1 MTGCGGILPPTC
13 STTTQPLHHQHTT
26 TSTNFHRRASRGFVL
41 APNRSHLR
49 AASRRQPTKAGIW
62 RRRWCAGAV
71 LAKVP
76 LISRLESRPTT
87 TCGLSRWEDETLKI
101 GATRQGLRRSA
112 GTSTS
117 CVMSGVTQAAV
128 AGHVSHDVAFTKSWP
143 TGATTSAASRPPRRA
158 SRADRQPGHL
168 KIARFSLLS
177 ILINLRDIL
186 RGNWG
191 RVELFIFLRSSLLQ
205 IFVLFFSI
213 QYKG

>member
-1 MTGCGGILPPTC
+1 MRCAKGDGVWRHFATNLHQH
-13 STTTQPLHHQHTT
+13 TTTTTT

-62 RRRWCAGAV
+62 RRWRCAGAV

-87 TCGLSRWEDETLKI
+87 TCGSRWEDETLKI
-101 GATRQGLRRSA
+101 GATRQGVRRSA

-143 TGATTSAASRPPRRA
+143 TGATTS
-158 SRADRQPGHL
+158 QPLQGHL
-168 KIARFSLLS
+168 GAPAEPTGS
-177 ILINLRDIL
+177 
-186 RGNWG
+186 
-191 RVELFIFLRSSLLQ
+191 Q
-205 IFVLFFSI
+205 AT
-213 QYKG
+213 

>member
-1 MTGCGGILPPTC
+1 MAAFCHQLAPP
-13 STTTQPLHHQHTT
+13 PHHHLDQL
-26 TSTNFHRRASRGFVL
+26 SPQAASRGFVL

-76 LISRLESRPTT
+76 LISRLESCPTT
-87 TCGLSRWEDETLKI
+87 TCGSRWEDETLKI

-143 TGATTSAASRPPRRA
+143 TGATT
-158 SRADRQPGHL
+158 
-168 KIARFSLLS
+168 
-177 ILINLRDIL
+177 
-186 RGNWG
+186 
-191 RVELFIFLRSSLLQ
+191 
-205 IFVLFFSI
+205 
-213 QYKG
+213 

>member
-1 MTGCGGILPPTC
+1 MPPTC
-13 STTTQPLHHQHTT
+13 STTTPPPPRPTFT
-26 TSTNFHRRASRGFVL
+26 AASRGFVL

-62 RRRWCAGAV
+62 RRLWCAGAL

-87 TCGLSRWEDETLKI
+87 TCGSRWEDETLKI
-101 GATRQGLRRSA
+101 GATRQGLRWSA

-143 TGATTSAASRPPRRA
+143 TGATSRAASRPPRRA

-168 KIARFSLLS
+168 KIARFSLNIHS
-177 ILINLRDIL
+177 H
-186 RGNWG
+186 
-191 RVELFIFLRSSLLQ
+191 
-205 IFVLFFSI
+205 
-213 QYKG
+213 

>member
-1 MTGCGGILPPTC
+1 MAAFCHQLAPP
-13 STTTQPLHHQHTT
+13 PHHTT
-26 TSTNFHRRASRGFVL
+26 ITPPSPRPTFTAASRAFVL

-49 AASRRQPTKAGIW
+49 AASRRQPTKGGIW

-76 LISRLESRPTT
+76 LIFRLESRPTT
-87 TCGLSRWEDETLKI
+87 TCGLSRWEDETVKI

-117 CVMSGVTQAAV
+117 CVMSGVTQQAV

-143 TGATTSAASRPPRRA
+143 TGATSRAASRPPRRA

-168 KIARFSLLS
+168 KIARFSLNIHS
-177 ILINLRDIL
+177 H
-186 RGNWG
+186 
-191 RVELFIFLRSSLLQ
+191 
-205 IFVLFFSI
+205 
-213 QYKG
+213 

>member
-1 MTGCGGILPPTC
+1 MPPTC
-13 STTTQPLHHQHTT
+13 STTTPPPPRPTFT
-26 TSTNFHRRASRGFVL
+26 AASRGFVL

-87 TCGLSRWEDETLKI
+87 TCGSRWEDETLKI

-143 TGATTSAASRPPRRA
+143 TGATSRAASRPPRRA

-168 KIARFSLLS
+168 KIARFSLNIHS
-177 ILINLRDIL
+177 HYLRDIL
-186 RGNWG
+186 SGNWG
-191 RVELFIFLRSSLLQ
+191 REELIVRSTLLQ
-205 IFVLFFSI
+205 SLCFFLSI
-213 QYKG
+213 QLIG

>member
-1 MTGCGGILPPTC
+1 MRYLVLAALGNFGIGGIFTVGLAVRCAKGDGVWRRFATNL
-13 STTTQPLHHQHTT
+13 LHHPTT
-26 TSTNFHRRASRGFVL
+26 TSTNFHRAASRGFVL

-87 TCGLSRWEDETLKI
+87 TCGSRWEDETLKI

-143 TGATTSAASRPPRRA
+143 TGATT
-158 SRADRQPGHL
+158 
-168 KIARFSLLS
+168 
-177 ILINLRDIL
+177 
-186 RGNWG
+186 
-191 RVELFIFLRSSLLQ
+191 
-205 IFVLFFSI
+205 
-213 QYKG
+213 